1 MDLARARHAFIT
13 GGASG
18 IGLGIADAL
27 IARGV
32 PVTIADIDAASI
44 DRMLGDRA
52 GASLRGQVFDVRDRT
67 AWRAAKAEAEAA
79 LGPVDILIA
88 NAGIG
93 PDGNAL
99 ADADPEA
106 FDRLMAINVGGM
118 FNAIQAFAGDMRAA
132 RRGHIV
138 ITGSMAGLAAP
149 EIAGI
154 GGYTISKFAVN
165 ALGEVLRREM
175 AEHGV
180 GVSTLCPGMVAS
192 NLGRNTARMGGR
204 SRALDVGGKARPS
217 AALVAMDPADV
228 GEITVQGIAGNQ
240 AYIITHPREWPDIA
254 ARFHALEAAF
264 GGGEG
269 R

>member
-1 MDLARARHAFIT
+1 MDLAQARHAFVT

-18 IGLGIADAL
+18 IGLGVADAL
-27 IARGV
+27 TRRGIA
-32 PVTIADIDAASI
+32 VTIADLDAESLSQAVAERGG
-44 DRMLGDRA
+44 RM
-52 GASLRGQVFDVRDRT
+52 RGQVLNVRDRA
-67 AWRAAKAEAEAA
+67 AWRAAKTEAERA
-79 LGPVDILIA
+79 LGPVDILVA

-99 ADADPEA
+99 ADADPAA
-106 FDRLMAINVGGM
+106 FDRILAINVGGM

-149 EIAGI
+149 EIAGL
-154 GGYTISKFAVN
+154 GAYTLSKFAVN

-204 SRALDVGGKARPS
+204 TRPLDIGGGKVGPT
-217 AALVAMDPADV
+217 AAMVAMDPADV
-228 GEITVQGIAGNQ
+228 GEITAQGIVENR
-240 AYIITHPREWPDIA
+240 AYIVTHPHEWPDIA
-254 ARFHALEAAF
+254 ARWRSLEAAF
-264 GGGEG
+264 GVG
-269 R
+269 